1 MIVLSLWTRLF
12 YLLPIPFQVI
22 VPTTRREAGGIILV
36 PIQIW
41 MESGTEEDI
50 TAAAI
55 KMEFT
60 GPNSGEEPI
69 H

>member
-1 MIVLSLWTRLF
+1 MT
-12 YLLPIPFQVI
+12 FQVI

-50 TAAAI
+50 TAAAT
-55 KMEFT
+55 KMEST
-60 GPNSGEEPI
+60 GLNSEEEPI